1 MLKTRV
7 ISFFFIINSL
17 FAHAQIVYEHTSNK
31 NIYSFLD
38 ELATNKVID
47 VTSTIKPY
55 SRIYIANKLLEAKE
69 NYNLL
74 NNRQQKELDFYLQ
87 GFQTELDYPL
97 QLKSDFIKNTKWAI
111 SANPIGVFYKDSLST
126 FWLKPLL
133 GYEYNNNENGS
144 LTHSWG
150 GLEFG
155 GYIGKHF
162 AFYTSL
168 RDNNVSKLVIR
179 PEYLIQNEG
188 VPVKNFGDKGIDY
201 SEARG
206 GITYS
211 WKWGSLGLIKDHL
224 QWGNNNY
231 GSNIIS
237 GRTPSFAMIKLNL
250 TPVSWFEFNYFHGWL
265 VSSVVDSTRSYWEND
280 KFRAVFHPKYMAA
293 NMFTFKPWKGFHFSL
308 GNSIVYSDIGVQA
321 AYLIPFLFY
330 KSVDH
335 TLNSTYQYGDAGQ
348 NSQMFFDISSR
359 NIKHLHLYGSLFVDE
374 MSLRYMFD
382 KDKQS
387 NHMSFKGGFKVSD
400 WPIENIWFSSEY
412 TRSNPLV
419 YQNYLSTVTFESNQ
433 YSLGHYMRD
442 NSDIINIGIGYKP
455 IRGLHISF
463 EYNTARHGDDFDY
476 ATITTNQGL
485 KFMENVMWKQQQ
497 YRLSAVYEVVN
508 NAYVYLK
515 YQYSDVTG
523 DQSYIEKY
531 TPEYYWGQTSTVA
544 VGFNVGF

>member
-1 MLKTRV
+1 V
-7 ISFFFIINSL
+7 IIILL
-17 FAHAQIVYEHTSNK
+17 FDSYNLSSQIVYEHISNK

-38 ELATNKVID
+38 ELANNKIVD
-47 VTSTIKPY
+47 LNSAIKPY
-55 SRIYIANKLLEAKE
+55 SRIAIANLLIEAKASFE
-69 NYNLL
+69 KL
-74 NNRQQKELDFYLQ
+74 NTRQQKELDFYIQ
-87 GFQTELDYPL
+87 GYQPELDYPL
-97 QLKSDFIKNTKWAI
+97 NIKSDLLRKSSNWAI
-111 SANPIGVFYKDSLST
+111 AYNPLGAFYKDSLT
-126 FWLKPLL
+126 TMWLKPIL
-133 GYEYNNNENGS
+133 GYEYNTNDNGS

-179 PEYLIQNEG
+179 PEYFIKNEG

-211 WKWGSLGLIKDHL
+211 WKWGSVGIIKDHL
-224 QWGNNNY
+224 QWGSNNY
-231 GSNIIS
+231 GANILS

-293 NMFTFKPWKGFHFSL
+293 NMFTFKPWKGFQFSL

-359 NIKHLHLYGSLFVDE
+359 NIKHLHLYGTLFVDE

-382 KDKQS
+382 PDKQS

-400 WPIENIWFSSEY
+400 WPFNNLWFSSEY

-433 YSLGHYMRD
+433 YNLGHYMRD
-442 NSDIINIGIGYKP
+442 NSDVFNLGIGYIP
-455 IRGLHISF
+455 IRGLHLSF
-463 EYNTARHGDDFDY
+463 EYSNARHGEDFDY
-476 ATITTNQGL
+476 ATMPTNQGL

-497 YRLSAVYEVVN
+497 FRLSAVYEIVN
-508 NAYVYLK
+508 NTYVYMK
-515 YQYSDVTG
+515 YQYSDVSG

-531 TPEYYWGQTSTVA
+531 TPEYYWGKTSTFSLGMNI
-544 VGFNVGF
+544 GF